1 MKKLVSTF
9 VFRQRKIYSIFFI
22 SQLFC
27 QNTLILNGKTKQPL
41 PEVNVFS
48 SNYGT
53 TTDSNGT
60 FSSVE
65 FQENESVVIS
75 HIGYEI
81 KIFKKYKLPKII
93 NLSPTSVQ
101 IGGIHVRGTKSK
113 SRRISYNKLER
124 DVLRVYPYA
133 NLIGNL
139 ISNYSSVLDSINNLN
154 FFSKRKQKRKIFY
167 NIENELIAKYG
178 TNIQKLTKTQGKIL
192 IRLIDREAKKNS
204 FILIKEFRGFLV
216 AGLWQITARIFGHNL
231 KTTFNPDYGED
242 HIIENIIQNTF
253 GK

>member
-1 MKKLVSTF
+1 MTKLVSTF
-9 VFRQRKIYSIFFI
+9 VFKQKKIYSLFFI

-27 QNTLILNGKTKQPL
+27 ENILILNAKTKQPL

-60 FSSVE
+60 FSLIE
-65 FQENESVVIS
+65 FQDKESVVIS
-75 HIGYEI
+75 HIGYEV
-81 KIFKKYKLPKII
+81 KILKKNQFPEII
-93 NLSPTSVQ
+93 NLIPISLQTES
-101 IGGIHVRGTKSK
+101 IHVLGTKSK
-113 SRRISYNKLER
+113 SKRTNYNKLER

-154 FFSKRKQKRKIFY
+154 FFSKRREKRKIFY

-178 TNIQKLTKTQGKIL
+178 NKIQKLTKTQGKIL
-192 IRLIDREAKKNS
+192 IRLVDRETKKNS
-204 FILIKEFRGFLV
+204 FVLIKEFRGFLV
-216 AGLWQITARIFGHNL
+216 AGIWQITARIFGHNL
-231 KTTFNPDYGED
+231 KTTFNPDFGED

>member
-27 QNTLILNGKTKQPL
+27 QNILILNGKTKQPL

-60 FSSVE
+60 FSSIE
-65 FQENESVVIS
+65 FQEDESVVIS

-81 KIFKKYKLPKII
+81 RIFKKYKLPKII

-101 IGGIHVRGTKSK
+101 IGGVHVMGTKSK
-113 SRRISYNKLER
+113 SKRISYTKLER

-167 NIENELIAKYG
+167 NIENEL
-178 TNIQKLTKTQGKIL
+178 KISVS
-192 IRLIDREAKKNS
+192 E
-204 FILIKEFRGFLV
+204 
-216 AGLWQITARIFGHNL
+216 
-231 KTTFNPDYGED
+231 
-242 HIIENIIQNTF
+242 
-253 GK
+253 